1 MKIGALLLALTLLL
15 GAGEVG
21 AVSAADAAS
30 IVTASLSND
39 LAYAKSGRTACV
51 QGKLEP
57 PLQRLRERKG
67 SNGSPLPSPQ
77 LTWLSGGKPLDA
89 QLNRDL
95 NSALSAAVAGHAL
108 NAPITEILSVP
119 APLIL
124 NPERR
129 RRKECDSERPEN
141 DKSLSTI
148 FLTQPVIV
156 GEFAFVEH
164 GYVCGGECGSGSLQ
178 AFKRQGGRWVLIAT
192 VMTWIA

>member
-15 GAGEVG
+15 GAGEVE

-30 IVTASLSND
+30 IVRASLSND
-39 LAYAKSGRTACV
+39 IAYARSGHTVCV

-57 PLQRLRERKG
+57 PLQRLRERTA

-89 QLNRDL
+89 QVNIDL
-95 NSALSAAVAGHAL
+95 NSALSAAVAGHASNGL
-108 NAPITEILSVP
+108 ITEIPSVP

-124 NPERR
+124 NPTRH
-129 RRKECDSERPEN
+129 RRKECDSEGPQD
-141 DKSLSTI
+141 DKSPFTV

-164 GYVCGGECGSGSLQ
+164 GYVCGGECGSGQLQ
-178 AFKRQGGRWVLIAT
+178 AFKKMSGRWVLVARAN
-192 VMTWIA
+192 TWIA